1 MAPIMTTSYQD
12 PQRRGSPTWRPTGA
26 FSERSREITEA
37 PAVYTQTL
45 SSALANRS
53 FAASEYD
60 FNSLLGEQEHL
71 LERPNRRGVAIVMA
85 RTTELPDDA
94 IDALLAWRLGQY
106 LLTGFYDP
114 AVVKRLGMLR
124 EPREDVHDGD
134 IHGLAIDQDG
144 GLCAYLTLKQ
154 PDLSDAERC
163 LTYAAA
169 ERPAF
174 PCEEVHG
181 RAWQKSLRNT
191 ERIELGGC
199 WELARFV
206 KDQRRPDDP
215 VCLRAPLELGLVAA
229 RLGRHPRF
237 QKHVRLITG
246 DLDPEVALRNLRY
259 FFIPVATCSPHH
271 VALAD
276 GHPLQPRYQHHPT
289 APFVAAPADVDN
301 TTYIRWADIDLA
313 LDRPDDEALVRLLAL
328 RQFVRV
334 KESSLKQPLSP
345 PRDSDYPEEALIA
358 ASSQAV
364 STALWD
370 AAKSGR
376 IPWRAITLGPG
387 ERIPKDEAFWIV
399 DGFVQ
404 ALTISP
410 GGSSAHLAGLGPEVA
425 YLPHEG
431 PMEGLD
437 ELEATTP
444 VRAIATSAEHFEE
457 LWRARQSIF
466 ETTTASLYD

>member
-1 MAPIMTTSYQD
+1 MS
-12 PQRRGSPTWRPTGA
+12 
-26 FSERSREITEA
+26 EA
-37 PAVYTQTL
+37 PAVPTQA
-45 SSALANRS
+45 SSTALAERA

-60 FNSLLGEQEHL
+60 FNSLCGDPGLL
-71 LERPNRRGVAIVMA
+71 LERSERRGVSIVMA

-94 IDALLAWRLGQY
+94 VDALLAWRLGQY

-114 AVVKRLGMLR
+114 AVVDSLRMRR
-124 EPREDVHDGD
+124 EPRSGVHDGD
-134 IHGLAIDQDG
+134 IHGLAIDQRG

-154 PDLSDAERC
+154 PDLSDAERA
-163 LTYAAA
+163 LTYESA
-169 ERPAF
+169 ERPVF

-181 RAWQKSLRNT
+181 RGWQKSLRNT
-191 ERIELGGC
+191 GRIELGGC

-237 QKHVRLITG
+237 QNHVRLVTG

-271 VALAD
+271 VALSI
-276 GHPLQPRYQHHPT
+276 GHPLRPRYQDHPT
-289 APFVAAPADVDN
+289 APFVAAPGDVDN

-313 LDRPDDEALVRLLAL
+313 LDRPDDEALIRLLAL

-345 PRDSDYPEEALIA
+345 PGDSDYPEEALTA

-370 AAKSGR
+370 AARSGR

-387 ERIPKDEAFWIV
+387 ELIPKDEAFWIV

-404 ALTISP
+404 ALADSP

-425 YLPHEG
+425 YLPHEAS
-431 PMEGLD
+431 MEGLHA
-437 ELEATTP
+437 LEATTP
-444 VRAIATSAEHFEE
+444 VRAIVTSSEHFEE
-457 LWRARQSIF
+457 LWLARQSIF
-466 ETTTASLYD
+466 ETTTESLYD

>member
-1 MAPIMTTSYQD
+1 M
-12 PQRRGSPTWRPTGA
+12 
-26 FSERSREITEA
+26 TEA
-37 PAVYTQTL
+37 PAVQTQT
-45 SSALANRS
+45 SSAALAARA
-53 FAASEYD
+53 FAASDYD
-60 FNSLLGEQEHL
+60 FNSLFGGPGLL
-71 LERPNRRGVAIVMA
+71 LERPDRRGVSIVMA

-94 IDALLAWRLGQY
+94 VDALLAWRLGQY

-114 AVVKRLGMLR
+114 TVVERLGMLL
-124 EPREDVHDGD
+124 EPRADVHDGD
-134 IHGLAIDQDG
+134 IHGLAIDRGG

-154 PDLSDAERC
+154 PDLSDAERA

-181 RAWQKSLRNT
+181 RGWQKSLKNT
-191 ERIELGGC
+191 ENIELDAC

-259 FFIPVATCSPHH
+259 FFVPVATCSPHH
-271 VALAD
+271 VALSG
-276 GHPLQPRYQHHPT
+276 GHPLRPRYQDHPT
-289 APFVAAPADVDN
+289 APFVAAPTDVDN

-345 PRDSDYPEEALIA
+345 PGDSDYPEEALTA

-376 IPWRAITLGPG
+376 IPWRAIRLGPG
-387 ERIPKDEAFWIV
+387 ECIPKDEAFWIV

-404 ALTISP
+404 ALAISP

-431 PMEGLD
+431 SMEGLA

-457 LWRARQSIF
+457 FWRARQSIF
-466 ETTTASLYD
+466 ETTTQSLYD